1 MGEVINIEDMIDLVC
16 PGCDQAEFL
25 LRKSRTVQCSQ
36 CGLVAP
42 IQWFFTDEPTSD
54 LEERKHVPF

>member
-25 LRKSRTVQCSQ
+25 LRKSRTVQCSH

-42 IQWFFTDEPTSD
+42 IKWLFLEDEN
-54 LEERKHVPF
+54 E